1 MVSFKD
7 MIFSAR
13 EVKKSAPEVL
23 DIKQFIYQPKKVN
36 YANRTLEGF
45 LLSRFLMLERIPK
58 GCADNCI

>member
-7 MIFSAR
+7 MTFSAR

-23 DIKQFIYQPKKVN
+23 DIKQFIYQHKMVN

-45 LLSRFLMLERIPK
+45 LTIQVPNSR
-58 GCADNCI
+58 ANS